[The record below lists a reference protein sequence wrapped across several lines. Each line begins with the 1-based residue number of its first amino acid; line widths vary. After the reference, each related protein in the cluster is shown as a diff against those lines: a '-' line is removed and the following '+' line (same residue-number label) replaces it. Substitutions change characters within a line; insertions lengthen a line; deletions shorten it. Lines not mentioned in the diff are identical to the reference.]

1 MNLNEVWTRMPVGKC
16 RNDGYWQVVKK
27 LKVVNEIETWISKQG
42 WLEGI
47 YEDSR
52 MKWNLF

>member
-1 MNLNEVWTRMPVGKC
+1 MNLNEVGKC
-16 RNDGYWQVVKK
+16 RNVGYWQVVKK
-27 LKVVNEIETWISKQG
+27 LKVVNEIETWISKQE